1 MKQQEWIKIKARQVG
16 FTINMAKQ
24 KLMTI
29 NAKNQEMIFIAG
41 QGIEE
46 VNEFTDLGDR
56 REVV

>member
-1 MKQQEWIKIKARQVG
+1 MKQQEWIKTDKWDSQSTWQR
-16 FTINMAKQ
+16 Q